1 MIRVIG
7 VGHPA
12 AGDDSVGL
20 EIVKRLRAEPLSY
33 CFELYEISDPS
44 RLVDLLD
51 GDCHAIIVDAVLTQ
65 DPPGTIHH
73 LTPEALAEQPGI
85 ALSSHGA
92 SVSQA
97 IALARTLNPAG
108 VAGRIDIVG
117 IAIAAPGLYTAE
129 LTPALQTA
137 LPGIVQWIRQ
147 LVVMRVRGLL
157 DFPGEAAPESQ

>member
-20 EIVKRLRAEPLSY
+20 EIVRRLRAEPLGY
-33 CFELYEISDPS
+33 CFELYEITDPM

-51 GDCHAIIVDAVLTQ
+51 GDRPVIIVDAVLTSE
-65 DPPGTIHH
+65 PPGTLHH

-85 ALSSHGA
+85 ALSSHGT

-97 IALARTLNPAG
+97 IALAATLNSPHCT
-108 VAGRIDIVG
+108 RHIDIVG
-117 IAIAAPGLYTAE
+117 VAIAVPGLYTRE
-129 LTPALQTA
+129 LTPALRAA
-137 LPGIVQWIRQ
+137 LPA
-147 LVVMRVRGLL
+147 VVRWVRNLMLLRVSR
-157 DFPGEAAPESQ
+157 EV

>member
-20 EIVKRLRAEPLSY
+20 EIVRRLRAEPLGY
-33 CFELYEISDPS
+33 CFELYEITDPM

-51 GDCHAIIVDAVLTQ
+51 GDRPVIIVDAVLTSE
-65 DPPGTIHH
+65 PPGTLHH

-97 IALARTLNPAG
+97 IALAATLNPPHCT
-108 VAGRIDIVG
+108 RHIDIVG
-117 IAIAAPGLYTAE
+117 VAIAAPGLYTRE
-129 LTPALQTA
+129 LTPSLQAA
-137 LPGIVQWIRQ
+137 LPA
-147 LVVMRVRGLL
+147 VVRRVRNLMLL
-157 DFPGEAAPESQ
+157 RVSREV